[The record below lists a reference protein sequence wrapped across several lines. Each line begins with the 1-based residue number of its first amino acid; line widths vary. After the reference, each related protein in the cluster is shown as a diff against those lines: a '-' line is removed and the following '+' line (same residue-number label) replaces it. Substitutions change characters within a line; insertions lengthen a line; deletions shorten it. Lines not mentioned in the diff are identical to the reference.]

1 MDIFNK
7 LNKEVANK
15 TTDPVC
21 GMTVDPETGFSFRY
35 EEREYSFCS
44 ERCRKLF
51 EQEPEL
57 FISMQ
62 DKREKVIEAKRTESL
77 KKLADQFTHEIR
89 NPLTS
94 IGGFARR
101 ILKSLPEDATNFEYM
116 KRVIEDIERLEKMV
130 NRLVRFESEQLRLE
144 ISDINRIIVDA
155 LEAFDFI
162 LKNNNVILKL
172 SLQVL
177 PEISVDRGKI
187 KSALSNIL
195 KNAVEAMMD
204 EGQKLLSI
212 SSRVE
217 NDHIVVS
224 ISDTGKGIP
233 EEKIKYIFDPL
244 FTSKVYGPGLGL
256 SFVKEVVRAHGGDI
270 AVESTVG
277 KGTTFSMS
285 LPLNREDK
293 V

>member
-1 MDIFNK
+1 MDISKKEADNK
-7 LNKEVANK
+7 I
-15 TTDPVC
+15 TDPVC

-44 ERCRKLF
+44 DRCQRLF

-62 DKREKVIEAKRTESL
+62 DEREKVIEAKRTESL
-77 KKLADQFTHEIR
+77 KKLADQFSHEIR

-101 ILKSLPEDATNFEYM
+101 ILKSLPEEATNREYM
-116 KRVIEDIERLEKMV
+116 KRVIEDVERLEKMV
-130 NRLVRFESEQLRLE
+130 NRLVRFESEQLQPE
-144 ISDINRIIVDA
+144 NSDVNRIIEDS

-162 LKNNNVILKL
+162 LKNNNIILKL

-187 KSALSNIL
+187 KSALSNMI

-204 EGQKLLSI
+204 EGRKILSI
-212 SSRVE
+212 SSGVG

-244 FTSKVYGPGLGL
+244 FTSKAYGPGLGL
-256 SFVKEVVRAHGGDI
+256 SFVKEVVQAHGGDI

-277 KGTTFSMS
+277 KGTTISIS

-293 V
+293 L